1 MSDLTSNE
9 IKQRWTY
16 LDSMIAGVESE
27 FVNQFMD
34 DELAKSAME
43 AMQEKLKIA
52 RSKGREGW
60 YRENCNTDD
69 LKDMLKEH
77 VDKGDMR
84 DVMNIAAMIYYRE
97 SAGIG
102 EKESE

>member
-1 MSDLTSNE
+1 MSNSSE
-9 IKQRWTY
+9 IKQRWPY
-16 LDSMIAGVESE
+16 ISSMIIGMELD

-34 DELAKSAME
+34 NELANSAME
-43 AMQEKLKIA
+43 AMQEKLEVA
-52 RSKGREGW
+52 RSKGRGGW
-60 YRENCNTDD
+60 YCENCSTEK
-69 LKDMLKEH
+69 LRSMLKEH

-102 EKESE
+102 EKQSESN